1 MNNGY
6 AICFN
11 EWALDKDIKSELGLL
26 LIISS
31 LTAEKGYCYASNSYF
46 SNLFDLKEETISRR
60 IKKLSSKGYI
70 EIKYNKRGA
79 EIISREIR
87 LSKTSFDDC
96 RKRHSTIDENVKDNN
111 TSNNNTSNN
120 NKEKNKQKRKDEP
133 NAKRIT
139 TDQHPK
145 NEKEEQNTNDKNNIA
160 ILSNPSESTSH
171 ENKKKVSTQGRKVKI
186 DSRAICEPLNQYQLL
201 NENEKDLF
209 QEYLEMRESIK
220 VKTTERIAKRLLN
233 TYFYLGR
240 NPKIIE
246 NAINANWRDFYP
258 LKKFEKQKTQQEKQ
272 QEAIERVLERK
283 RQGGGS
289 LFGEI
294 GL

>member
-1 MNNGY
+1 
-6 AICFN
+6 
-11 EWALDKDIKSELGLL
+11 
-26 LIISS
+26 
-31 LTAEKGYCYASNSYF
+31 
-46 SNLFDLKEETISRR
+46 
-60 IKKLSSKGYI
+60 
-70 EIKYNKRGA
+70 
-79 EIISREIR
+79 
-87 LSKTSFDDC
+87 
-96 RKRHSTIDENVKDNN
+96 
-111 TSNNNTSNN
+111 
-120 NKEKNKQKRKDEP
+120 
-133 NAKRIT
+133 
-139 TDQHPK
+139 
-145 NEKEEQNTNDKNNIA
+145 
-160 ILSNPSESTSH
+160 
-171 ENKKKVSTQGRKVKI
+171 
-186 DSRAICEPLNQYQLL
+186 
-201 NENEKDLF
+201 
-209 QEYLEMRESIK
+209 MRESIK